1 VLSVDA
7 ALERIGAAFEPLG
20 TEWVTLPEAAGRV
33 LAEDLPAS
41 RDQPPRDVSA
51 MDGYAV
57 RAADLEPGG
66 ARLRVIGAAPAGRA
80 FDGEVGPG
88 ETVRI
93 FTGGILPAGADAIA
107 LQENATV
114 ESDIVTLVGAVAPG
128 RFVRPAGLDVRAGD
142 VVLRAGRRLTPR
154 DVALAASIN
163 RVWLP
168 VRRRPRIAV
177 LATGDELVMPG
188 TPLADERIVS
198 SNGLLVAGMV
208 QAFGGTAADL
218 GIVADDPEA
227 LAAIAGGLAG
237 FDLVVTLGGASVG
250 DHDLVRSALGE
261 RGLELAFWRIAM
273 RPGKPL
279 LFGRIAGVPLLG
291 LPGNPVS
298 TGVCTVVFVRAAIRR
313 MLGLEPSLPYTRA
326 VLGGSLEA
334 NDEREE
340 YLRAR
345 TRRLADGQLEASPHP
360 RQDSSM
366 LAIFAAADGL
376 IRRAA
381 HAPAMAAGTEVDVL
395 LLEGAGLGV

>member
-1 VLSVDA
+1 MLSVDA

-20 TEWVTLPEAAGRV
+20 TEWVALPDAAGRV
-33 LAEDLPAS
+33 LVEDLSAP
-41 RDQPPRDVSA
+41 RDQPPRAISA

-57 RAADLEPGG
+57 RSSDLQTGE
-66 ARLRVIGAAPAGRA
+66 ARLQVIGAAPAGRA
-80 FDGEVGPG
+80 FDGQVGPG
-88 ETVRI
+88 EAVRI
-93 FTGGILPAGADAIA
+93 FTGGLLPAGTDAIA
-107 LQENATV
+107 LQENAAV
-114 ESDIVTLVGAVAPG
+114 EGDTVTLVGAVAPG
-128 RFVRPAGLDVRAGD
+128 RFVRPAGLDLRAGD
-142 VVLRAGRRLTPR
+142 VVLTAGRRLTPR

-208 QAFGGTAADL
+208 QAFGATAADL
-218 GIVADDPEA
+218 GIVPDDPRA
-227 LAAIAGGLAG
+227 LAAVASGLTG

-250 DHDLVRSALGE
+250 DHDLVRSVLGE
-261 RGLELAFWRIAM
+261 GGLALAFWRIAM

-279 LFGRIAGVPLLG
+279 LFGRIADVPLLG

-298 TGVCTVVFVRAAIRR
+298 TGVCTIIFVRAAIQR
-313 MLGLEPSLPYTRA
+313 MLGLDPAAPYARA
-326 VLGGSLEA
+326 VLGRSLEA

-345 TRRLADGQLEASPHP
+345 TRRLPDGRLEASPNP

-366 LAIFAAADGL
+366 LGVFADADGL
-376 IRRAA
+376 VRRAA
-381 HAPAMAAGTEVDVL
+381 WAPAMAAGAEVDL
-395 LLEGAGLGV
+395 LLFGAEGLHV